1 MTMKIG
7 TRLALTFSAVLILLL
22 MICVVV
28 SAQMSRMNA
37 NTHIIVKKRNAR
49 IALTNQTKE
58 GTYLT
63 ALLIYRTLDEPTPEA
78 QQADLEQLQDNVKQN
93 SAHYKEIE
101 SQLSTADGQAAFAH
115 LMQVREAY
123 STALR
128 PVY

>member
-22 MICVVV
+22 AICVVV
-28 SAQMSRMNA
+28 SMQMSRMNA
-37 NTHIIVKKRNAR
+37 DTQFIVKNRNAR

-78 QQADLEQLQDNVKQN
+78 QQADLDQLQDNVKQN
-93 SAHYKEIE
+93 SARYKEIE
-101 SQLSTADGQAAFAH
+101 NQLTTAEG
-115 LMQVREAY
+115 R
-123 STALR
+123 
-128 PVY
+128 